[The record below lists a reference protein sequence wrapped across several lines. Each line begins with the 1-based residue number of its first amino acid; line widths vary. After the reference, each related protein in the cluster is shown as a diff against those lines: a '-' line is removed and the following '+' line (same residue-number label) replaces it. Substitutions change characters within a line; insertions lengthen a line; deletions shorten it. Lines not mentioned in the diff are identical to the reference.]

1 MKSKHVYMT
10 DETKAQLYLLMESW
24 GCSAAA
30 AIRKAIDNC
39 VTMEKAERHEGEA

>member
-30 AIRKAIDNC
+30 AIRKAKQRA
-39 VTMEKAERHEGEA
+39 VAETQEAEG